1 MCRFSEM
8 VQRLSDK
15 CASLEDALSRIKRKS
30 SASLDLQ
37 SSGQVESG
45 AFSLSARVPSSSPAF
60 DPTCAHAPFHVG
72 SHGVSA
78 RFAGTQC
85 SIWPPVVR
93 SAAQVLVSGEAE
105 RAFRR
110 VEEEV
115 SLRSILG
122 LGLRSGYRME
132 ALVDILDPA
141 PPALKVLLK
150 RAAEAVQATSAI
162 RIRLPRSGGCLAGGG
177 GGTGGQLLIDGSE
190 GPATSDLQAGQLTAG
205 GWGGDWARDA
215 ELWEDEEE
223 WSFVRVALDCE
234 TRERRRVWCNKRAAA
249 MLGMHREE
257 ALARFA
263 GRELELPFVEADWLA
278 NFIHDLEFAEETRNE
293 RYLRLV
299 VGSGEGRRAVLARSV
314 KVKHFDAVGRVT
326 RVSLRRRGSE

>member
-1 MCRFSEM
+1 
-8 VQRLSDK
+8 
-15 CASLEDALSRIKRKS
+15 
-30 SASLDLQ
+30 
-37 SSGQVESG
+37 
-45 AFSLSARVPSSSPAF
+45 
-60 DPTCAHAPFHVG
+60 
-72 SHGVSA
+72 
-78 RFAGTQC
+78 
-85 SIWPPVVR
+85 VVR

-141 PPALKVLLK
+141 PPALKALLK

-162 RIRLPRSGGCLAGGG
+162 RTRLLRSSGGGACGGG
-177 GGTGGQLLIDGSE
+177 LGV
-190 GPATSDLQAGQLTAG
+190 
-205 GWGGDWARDA
+205 GWGRPGTMAGPSDRVDEEVWTQDA

-223 WSFVRVALDCE
+223 WSFVGVALDCE
-234 TRERRRVWCNKRAAA
+234 TRERRRVWCNGRTASFF
-249 MLGMHREE
+249 GVHREE

-326 RVSLRRRGSE
+326 RVRPTVVTTGAAKRERLRRGRAPSHAHTRPHLCLCSQPPTLSDVSARL